1 MAAIGLSAEQIDG
14 SLKET
19 PCDLL
24 CGKTPR
30 QAMQLLG
37 TEWGRDLISPD
48 FWVSAWSAAVDRAL
62 TGGAIGIVADDCRF
76 LNEVAAIW
84 PAAASS

>member
-1 MAAIGLSAEQIDG
+1 MKIIGLTGLGRKSGKSTAASVPVSSSTGSPQDRVSFAGPLKAMMAALGLSSEQIDG

-30 QAMQLLG
+30 QAMQL
-37 TEWGRDLISPD
+37 P
-48 FWVSAWSAAVDRAL
+48 
-62 TGGAIGIVADDCRF
+62 
-76 LNEVAAIW
+76 
-84 PAAASS
+84 